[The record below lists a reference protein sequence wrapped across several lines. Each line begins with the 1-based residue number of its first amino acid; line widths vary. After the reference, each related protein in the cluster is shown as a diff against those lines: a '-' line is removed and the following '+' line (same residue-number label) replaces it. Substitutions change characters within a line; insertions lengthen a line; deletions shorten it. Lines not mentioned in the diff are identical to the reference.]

1 MTLLRDI
8 SVVWATLNILA
19 SFLIFFEYRLS
30 VKKTAL
36 LMLCFMLPVT
46 AFQVWYLLCVG
57 PAKMAQNIFLTMALP
72 CVAFYFPL
80 AKYRDGRFF
89 YSFFLAC
96 DVNAAIT
103 VVTYLLDYYLPGDCY
118 AVMLVSRL
126 IAFPLVEWAA
136 YKWLRGPY
144 LAVQRGVKKGWF
156 AFAAT
161 AAMFYL
167 LLIGQFSYPTMI
179 SERPQYIPLLL
190 LTVVLIPCINGCIF
204 FALFRQQE
212 LYESRD
218 REQLLRMQT
227 ESLRSRVEQT
237 ARSEERIAIA
247 RHDLR
252 HRFQVLDGLLKQG
265 DTAEAER
272 YLAAG
277 IGELAKA
284 ETKRWCRNPILNAMF
299 SAYFGM
305 AEAEGVRVEAELDI
319 PTELSVDETELSTVF
334 ANALENA
341 VYAVRALPEERR
353 VIRCKCIRFPRLMF
367 RISNPYAGEV
377 RFDSD
382 GLPVSPVEGH
392 GLGTRSIAAYCE
404 KHGAMCAYSAEGGWF
419 TVQITQ
425 P

>member
-1 MTLLRDI
+1 MP
-8 SVVWATLNILA
+8 
-19 SFLIFFEYRLS
+19 
-30 VKKTAL
+30 K
-36 LMLCFMLPVT
+36 LPVY
-46 AFQVWYLLCVG
+46 V
-57 PAKMAQNIFLTMALP
+57 
-72 CVAFYFPL
+72 
-80 AKYRDGRFF
+80 
-89 YSFFLAC
+89 
-96 DVNAAIT
+96 
-103 VVTYLLDYYLPGDCY
+103 
-118 AVMLVSRL
+118 VMLVSRL
-126 IAFPLVEWAA
+126 IAFPLAEWAA
-136 YKWLRGPY
+136 LKWLRGPY

-179 SERPQYIPLLL
+179 SERSQYIPLLL

-204 FALFRQQE
+204 VALFRQQQ
-212 LYESRD
+212 LYEARD

-227 ESLRSRVEQT
+227 ESLRARVEQT
-237 ARSEERIAIA
+237 ARNEERIAIA

-272 YLAAG
+272 YLATG
-277 IGELAKA
+277 IGELSELAP
-284 ETKRWCRNPILNAMF
+284 KRWCATPILNAMF

-305 AEAEGVRVEAELDI
+305 AETEGIRIEAELDI
-319 PTELSVDETELSTVF
+319 PAELPVDEAELSTVF

-341 VYAVRALPEERR
+341 VYAVRELPEERR

-367 RISNPYAGEV
+367 RISNPYEGEV
-377 RFDSD
+377 RFDDD
-382 GLPVSPVEGH
+382 GFPISPVDGH

-404 KHGAMCAYSAEGGWF
+404 KHDAMCAYTAEGGWF